1 VRPWIGIQCPARSA
15 QFTGVVFVCALL
27 LVIAACGGSSQVPD
41 PAPPAPVAPPPPAPP
56 AAPPPPPPPHV
67 GVVIFENESYDTVV
81 GNPAMPH
88 LNSLIAQG
96 GLATNYFANAHP
108 SLPNYFMLTVG
119 DLVTTTNDSG
129 KVTADNV
136 VRRVVSAGKTW
147 KSYLEGL
154 PSAGYTGGDSGTY
167 VKHHNPFAY
176 LSDVVDDLNQAKNMV
191 PLTDLANDI
200 TAAQLPNYFFIVPDN
215 THNSHDCPAG
225 MTTCTTADK
234 LAVADQWLKANIAP
248 LLASPAFQA
257 NGLLVITFDE
267 SVFSDPANGGGH
279 VATVL
284 VGSSVKSGF
293 RSTTFYHHQSVL
305 RLTLQSLGITT
316 YPGAAASAPDVK
328 EFFQ

>member
-1 VRPWIGIQCPARSA
+1 MGYVL
-15 QFTGVVFVCALL
+15 VCALL
-27 LVIAACGGSSQVPD
+27 LIMAACGGSSRAPD
-41 PAPPAPVAPPPPAPP
+41 PAPTVPVAPPPP
-56 AAPPPPPPPHV
+56 PPPSPHV
-67 GVVIFENESYDTVV
+67 GVVIFENESYDTIV
-81 GNPAMPH
+81 GNPAMPY

-167 VKHHNPFAY
+167 VKRHNPFAY
-176 LSDVVDDLNQAKNMV
+176 LSDIVDDPNQAKNMV
-191 PLTDLANDI
+191 SLSDLANDI
-200 TAAQLPNYFFIVPDN
+200 TAVQLPNYFFIVPDN

-267 SVFSDPANGGGH
+267 SFFSDIASGGGH
-279 VATVL
+279 VAAAL
-284 VGSSVKSGF
+284 VGTGVKSGF
-293 RSTTFYHHQSVL
+293 RSATFYQHQSVL
-305 RLTLQSLGITT
+305 RLTLQSLGVTT
-316 YPGAAASAPDVK
+316 YPGVAMSAPDMK
-328 EFFQ
+328 EFFQLQ